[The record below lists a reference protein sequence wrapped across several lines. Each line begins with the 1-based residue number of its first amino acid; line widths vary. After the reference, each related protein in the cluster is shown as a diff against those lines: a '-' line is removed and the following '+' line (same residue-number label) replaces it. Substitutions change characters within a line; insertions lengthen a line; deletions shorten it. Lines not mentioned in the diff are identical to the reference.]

1 MMDWPQFDDPVRNSY
16 RALHRYASAAA
27 PDTVFLDDMQAR
39 IDAARYLGSDRACAA
54 ANAARPRVLL
64 LGYHGAGNTG
74 ADLRT
79 IETIAQL
86 RRIFAPREPVLTLFA
101 LGDVFDHAVLAQ
113 TPRLAPTLPYVPDA
127 LDAAIREADLV
138 VNVEGSTYTSKFSD
152 SLSGILIGGV
162 ALAHA
167 YGLPAVSYG
176 VDSGA
181 MSEPLTRFVAH
192 HAARAGHVICRNAQA
207 RVQLRELGVETI
219 AGADAAWTWRAPAA
233 SPGPHA
239 SPSARV
245 AALCPTN
252 PFWWP
257 VRADAARARALD
269 ARGETSPHRYGLL
282 HFHTWDDERERAYEA
297 YLARFAAVATA
308 LRARG
313 YTPVIVGMEQVD
325 RAACLDLAARLPFD
339 AACVVRGER
348 VLDEVASAVAHA
360 QCVVTTRYHASVLAL
375 SHGVPVFGLSMDT
388 RIDRLLAEA
397 DCESWLAHCDADD
410 ALQRCID
417 AIDSLE
423 HAGVRERLR
432 AKQRH
437 YAQQQR
443 AKLDAMGRR
452 LMAIVE
458 AAGQRV

>member
-1 MMDWPQFDDPVRNSY
+1 MDWPQFDDPVRNSY

-27 PDTVFLDDMQAR
+27 PDAVFLDDMQTR
-39 IDAARYLGSDRACAA
+39 IDAARHLGSERARAA
-54 ANAARPRVLL
+54 ANGARPRVLL

-86 RRIFAPREPVLTLFA
+86 RRIFAPREPAFTLFA
-101 LGDVFDHAVLAQ
+101 LGDVFDHAALAH

-127 LDAAIREADLV
+127 LDVAIREADLV

-192 HAARAGHVICRNAQA
+192 HAARTGHVICRNAQA
-207 RVQLRELGVETI
+207 REQLRELGVETI
-219 AGADAAWTWRAPAA
+219 AGADTAWTWRAPAVSRA
-233 SPGPHA
+233 S
-239 SPSARV
+239 RI

-269 ARGETSPHRYGLL
+269 VRGETSPHRYGLL
-282 HFHTWDDERERAYEA
+282 HFHTWDDARARGYEA
-297 YLARFAAVATA
+297 YLARFAAIATA

-325 RAACLDLAARLPFD
+325 RAACLDLAARLPFE

-360 QCVVTTRYHASVLAL
+360 HCVVTTRYHASVLAL
-375 SHGVPVFGLSMDT
+375 SHSVPVFGLSMDT

-397 DCESWLAHCDADD
+397 DCENWLARCDADD

-417 AIDSLE
+417 AIDSLD
-423 HAGVRERLR
+423 HADVRERLS

-437 YAQQQR
+437 YAEQQR
-443 AKLDAMGRR
+443 ANMEAMGRR